1 MIKTKRNN
9 YFTELFESNKNKAIL
24 APMAGV
30 TTLPYR
36 LFMREMGCRVFV
48 SEMVSAKGLFYG
60 SKNTF
65 PLMET
70 NVLEH
75 SDCKTGIQIFGSD
88 ADIMGEV
95 TKKYLNDTDFDFIDI
110 NMGCPMKKIVNNGD
124 GSALLKDLKKAYKVV
139 KSVKDNSIKPL
150 SVKVRL
156 GFNEKNIID
165 IVKAVEDGGAD
176 MITVHGRTREQVFNG
191 DVDYTE
197 IKKAK
202 EYCSVPVV
210 VNGDLDNYIKAKE
223 KMEYTNTD
231 AVMIG
236 RGANYNP
243 FIFLQ
248 FSDILE
254 GKEVMDYSLED
265 KINAA
270 RKHFEIHMEY
280 STGKKKV
287 VEFRKYLYWYI
298 KGIKNSAKIRNNI
311 NNIVEP
317 EHVYEIFDKIDKIL
331 IEGKGD
337 VE

>member
-1 MIKTKRNN
+1 
-9 YFTELFESNKNKAIL
+9 
-24 APMAGV
+24 
-30 TTLPYR
+30 
-36 LFMREMGCRVFV
+36 
-48 SEMVSAKGLFYG
+48 
-60 SKNTF
+60 
-65 PLMET
+65 MET

-176 MITVHGRTREQVFNG
+176 MITVHGR
-191 DVDYTE
+191 
-197 IKKAK
+197 
-202 EYCSVPVV
+202 VV

-254 GKEVMDYSLED
+254 GKEVIDYSLED